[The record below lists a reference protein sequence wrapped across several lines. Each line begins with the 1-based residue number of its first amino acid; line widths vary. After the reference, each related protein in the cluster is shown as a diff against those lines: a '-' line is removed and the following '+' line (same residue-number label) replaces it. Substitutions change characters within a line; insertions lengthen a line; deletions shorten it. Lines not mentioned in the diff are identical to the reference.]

1 LLRSIGRNIAA
12 LPEAH
17 WKPDKPETGA
27 IREWAE
33 VNYLPSGWHS
43 ALRAL
48 RISGRRQRTVVIT
61 VVAMRVMKV
70 AADAII

>member
-33 VNYLPSGWHS
+33 VNYLPSGWRS
-43 ALRAL
+43 AL
-48 RISGRRQRTVVIT
+48 
-61 VVAMRVMKV
+61 
-70 AADAII
+70 